1 VTRSLPRRRPAN
13 TLSIVSNTADA
24 VTGSAPGLAGFWAL
38 IAVQFQNAF
47 SDNALKWL
55 VSFLVLEA
63 AVSKAQRDLWFVL
76 VVPLLFAVPFL
87 LFSIPGG

>member
-1 VTRSLPRRRPAN
+1 VSELPDNSTSRSVGAAIATN
-13 TLSIVSNTADA
+13 ASKAQAS
-24 VTGSAPGLAGFWAL
+24 LAGFWAL

-63 AVSKAQRDLWFVL
+63 PLSKVQRRQIQQTHRHHRGKAF
-76 VVPLLFAVPFL
+76 
-87 LFSIPGG
+87 